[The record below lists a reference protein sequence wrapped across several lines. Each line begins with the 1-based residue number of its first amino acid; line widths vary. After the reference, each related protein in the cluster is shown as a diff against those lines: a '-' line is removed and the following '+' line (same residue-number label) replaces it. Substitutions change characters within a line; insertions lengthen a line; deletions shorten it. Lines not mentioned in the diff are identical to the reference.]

1 MNINN
6 NKLLNENFLQILLN
20 EKNSSKKQKLIN
32 EIYTIFH
39 SKNKYFQ
46 NSFKNLT
53 KFFKIMSNLLNENN
67 NNLLSKEINLI
78 SLINNKIK
86 TSKNNNNNFINKNL
100 LKIFNKFHLQNEKIN
115 KQIIFLFNNLIENN
129 NIKFEILILE
139 IINMKLEQNSNHKNN
154 LILFTVNKINNSN
167 LTIEI
172 IQNSMLN
179 LLKKI
184 FKNSNSNINKISFIS
199 IETLNEHSNSE
210 KINLNNEN
218 NINFNNI
225 NFNIFNINNFNNL
238 NNNNNNNKLNNMNN
252 LNDIN
257 NNINNNQN
265 LLNQLNNLQ
274 NLQNLQNIVNQ
285 QQLLNQQNLLAN
297 SLNAQNIYNT
307 PLNFNNQLYNLQQI
321 QNLNQILNSNPQ
333 LATQMLQAQQ
343 LNNAINTANL
353 LNNSN
358 PLMNSFTAIPNLNNN
373 LLNLTQLQ
381 NLSQLPVF
389 NTNQNFINNNNQQT
403 QINYNQ
409 NLNQNLNNQNLNNQN
424 LNTQNLNNLN
434 NNLINNNLINN
445 NLINNNLINS
455 NIIKNNFDINNINN
469 NNNVINNNLPQN
481 INNNTTNNV
490 VNNTPDESANK
501 PENDKKNAQAGKGRI
516 NRMQKFFGKKHNKE
530 QSSNEIL
537 KDNNNITPN
546 ANNEPMVNE
555 NKPNNFDEQPIGGNK
570 TATNNFDEQ
579 PIGGNK
585 TANNNFDEQPI
596 GGNKTANNNFDDQPV
611 GGKSK
616 PPNSFD
622 DQPVGGNKNKPN
634 NFDDQPVGG
643 NKSKPNNFDDQPVGG
658 NKSKPNN
665 FDDQPVG
672 GNKNK
677 PNNFDDQPVG
687 GNKNKPNNFDDQPVG
702 GNKNKPNNFDDQ
714 PVGGKSKPPNNF
726 DDQPVGGNKS
736 KPNNFDDQPVGGHKT
751 PNNFDDQP
759 VGGHKSKPNNFDDQ
773 PVGGKN
779 KPPNNFDDQPIGGSA
794 AKKPNFEDERPIKGM
809 SQKPTTFDEQPV
821 GGSANKKPTNNFDD
835 QPIKG
840 MKNINNFDDQPVG
853 GSANKKPTNF
863 DDQPIK
869 GMKSNNFDEQPIK
882 GMKSNNFD
890 EQPVG
895 SKQPANNFDE
905 KPIKGMTNNED
916 RPIKPMKTN
925 ENEVKPASN
934 NEDRPIKPPQNEE
947 KPPDSA
953 ATEGG
958 DDGLLTISF
967 GPKKKGKKKMP
978 VLSSQKNPPKKYT
991 KKKDE
996 NGNPIETPKPEEPP
1010 KKPLEDRPIKPPEDR
1025 PISSSTPS
1033 EQPFDNAPAHN
1044 NKESM
1049 NEFEKKLALALE
1061 QEQQMGGGIKTS
1073 AVESKAPAK
1082 KEDPKYD
1089 NIKSILGP
1097 EIVNLLNST
1106 KWEEKKKG
1114 FELMNDFIN
1123 NNSNNKS
1130 ISTEFLMYL
1139 KFKLKDW
1146 KETNFN
1152 LVKEAMNI
1160 YINMLQKKLLDKDY
1174 STQILQFYY
1183 EKFSDI
1189 KLKESITNLINS
1201 MIETFDA
1208 ETVIKTIISKLMKK
1222 NNTKLL
1228 TEYSTFFQKIF
1239 EEYDISELPIKEAAD
1254 FCKLMANNSNQGVRN
1269 SGTQFLCILYKYIG
1283 DEIKMLIKDI
1293 KESTLKLIEAELAK
1307 VTVIKP
1313 NDPNNSKKKKSNKT
1327 PGKNKSTGIELFQP
1341 VDVSKKINADIQKNL
1356 KSGKWPE
1363 KKEAAEKIEK
1373 ILEDAHM
1380 KILPNGLNPIIDIFK
1395 SKLTDGNKSIV
1406 RLVISLIGKFIDAL
1420 NVNFKQFAK
1429 PIALN
1434 LIPNLADKM
1443 QILRDD
1449 VNNLLDKWVEKV
1461 GFETIVIYIPQFLKT
1476 ENADIR
1482 TEILKF
1488 FDKYKNKFNKN
1499 LAENVFKDMENN
1511 LLLCLQ
1517 DRSSSIRASAEDV
1530 LKFSLKFVNVDDYL
1544 RKIKDFKPAIQKDL
1558 KNIIDKISK
1567 EIENENENEEE
1578 KTNENKTNEKTNEK
1592 SNEKSNEKNEKTNEK
1607 NEKTNENK
1615 NIEKSN
1621 EKTPEK
1627 NEKSPEK
1634 TKSIHKNSDSIDN
1647 ININNEVK
1655 KNEESKPKYKKI
1667 NSLKQEKTESNE
1679 KEKNHIKILKKNRM
1693 HQLSNDDVMVN
1704 LNNKSTIIKTEKNID
1719 NFDNKLNSNSTILKK
1734 KYNKSIEKKKS
1745 INNTKNN
1752 SNIFIQNAKTQ
1763 PNKKK
1768 RQEKDKT
1775 YKFNIENC
1783 NKDTINK
1790 IKDNFNK
1797 NLFNED
1803 FSKKIFSDDFKKI
1816 IDAIKEIKIFLEEN
1830 QNLTIF
1836 FDNLDII
1843 LKILGQKIYN
1853 NQNPSLTKT
1862 FFEFLQILINS
1873 AKNFKYN
1880 FTEIE
1885 SNILIS
1891 LLIDKLSISNNTL
1904 KETLNEIIRNFI
1916 EIIGANKIA
1925 LYMINIAHTKN
1936 SKIKIDVLEII
1947 TDLYLNQKIDIVNK
1961 HYIKSLSKFVAIND
1975 ISIRN
1980 KIIPLLKEIL
1990 VKFGDEFWNYIDLND
2005 KDKEFLQNNLY
2016 DEVEEEEE
2024 ENENNSND
2032 SNEEAAE
2039 NNTNLTHTKNITNS
2053 LLSSKVVSVIKGGG
2067 KKNQKENFIQSL
2079 NESLQ
2084 GLLSN
2089 DLEHK
2094 VSCIIDI
2101 HDSIH
2106 TKYEDYKSQ
2115 INENI
2120 NEILKIFIIAMKNLF
2135 SNEIQNIPIKFSK
2148 YFVIVLCKITT
2159 NKELMSHVSYEIL
2172 YDLSE
2177 NLLSNL
2183 LIENLN
2189 KIGTN
2194 NNDNNNEGEIIFK
2207 SLNSAMLRLLENC
2220 NPTEVIICL
2229 LDLIKKYRND
2239 SEKNKLSNL
2248 AIKCLLKVN
2257 QNLKNIINEIKVDK
2271 ILLEIH
2277 LVLID
2282 FEQTQPGLIAKNQ
2295 TDQMV
2300 LRFIKSIISDLVNLK
2315 RTKILDDYSNGVKN
2329 HEINDKYILKW
2340 IKNFLNVIN
2349 KDNNNDNN
2357 NNNINVKNY
2366 NSVQNKNNNQ
2376 HDFTNTMSQL
2386 KKKWN
2391 DLKKK

>member
-1 MNINN
+1 MNVNN
-6 NKLLNENFLQILLN
+6 NEILNDNFLQNLST
-20 EKNSSKKQKLIN
+20 EKNSSEKKKLIDELYTNFQSNN
-32 EIYTIFH
+32 E
-39 SKNKYFQ
+39 YFQ
-46 NSFKNLT
+46 NSQTNENLN
-53 KFFKIMSNLLNENN
+53 KFYKIMTNLLNENN
-67 NNLLSKEINLI
+67 NNLISSEINLL
-78 SLINNKIK
+78 SLMSNKM
-86 TSKNNNNNFINKNL
+86 KNSNDNNFSNFIQESL
-100 LKIFNKFHLQNEKIN
+100 TKIFDKFYLQNQKIN
-115 KQIIFLFNNLIENN
+115 KEIIFLFNNLIENN
-129 NIKFEILILE
+129 NIKFDNFIPQIV
-139 IINMKLEQNSNHKNN
+139 NMSMEENSNYKSD
-154 LILFTVNKINNSN
+154 LINFTVNQIQNNSN
-167 LTIEI
+167 LTTKTMPD
-172 IQNSMLN
+172 SLLS
-179 LLKKI
+179 LLKKM
-184 FKNSNSNINKISFIS
+184 SDCPDSNISNVAFNA
-199 IETLNEHSNSE
+199 IETLNERS
-210 KINLNNEN
+210 INNNEIN
-218 NINFNNI
+218 NNN
-225 NFNIFNINNFNNL
+225 NFNIINENININNFNNL
-238 NNNNNNNKLNNMNN
+238 NNNNLNINNNNNLNNM
-252 LNDIN
+252 
-257 NNINNNQN
+257 NNINNNQD

-274 NLQNLQNIVNQ
+274 NLQNLQNIMNQ

-297 SLNAQNIYNT
+297 SLNQIPTQNIYNN
-307 PLNFNNQLYNLQQI
+307 PLNNLNSQLYNLQQI
-321 QNLNQILNSNPQ
+321 QNLNNILTTNPQ
-333 LATQMLQAQQ
+333 LATQLIQAQQ

-358 PLMNSFTAIPNLNNN
+358 PLMNSFTAIPNYNNN
-373 LLNLTQLQ
+373 LLNLSQLQ
-381 NLSQLPVF
+381 NLSQQFPVF
-389 NTNQNFINNNNQQT
+389 NTNQNFINNTNQQT

-409 NLNQNLNNQNLNNQN
+409 NLNNLLR
-424 LNTQNLNNLN
+424 NNL
-434 NNLINNNLINN
+434 
-445 NLINNNLINS
+445 
-455 NIIKNNFDINNINN
+455 DVNN
-469 NNNVINNNLPQN
+469 NNNITNNLPQTL
-481 INNNTTNNV
+481 NNNATNNV
-490 VNNTPDESANK
+490 ATPNPDESAKK
-501 PENDKKNAQAGKGRI
+501 PEQANEKSNAPGKGRI

-530 QSSNEIL
+530 QSSNEVM
-537 KDNNNITPN
+537 NNN
-546 ANNEPMVNE
+546 ANTNNDQIINE

-570 TATNNFDEQ
+570 QNPNEIKQNNFDDQPVGGNKTPNNFDDQPVGGKKTPTNFDEQPIGGNKNPQNTFDETPIGGKNKNVNNFDEQ

-585 TANNNFDEQPI
+585 TNTYEDERPI
-596 GGNKTANNNFDDQPV
+596 KGMKNTNNFDDQPV
-611 GGKSK
+611 GGSAKK
-616 PPNSFD
+616 TNNFD
-622 DQPVGGNKNKPN
+622 DQPISGMKNTN

-643 NKSKPNNFDDQPVGG
+643 S
-658 NKSKPNN
+658 
-665 FDDQPVG
+665 
-672 GNKNK
+672 
-677 PNNFDDQPVG
+677 
-687 GNKNKPNNFDDQPVG
+687 
-702 GNKNKPNNFDDQ
+702 
-714 PVGGKSKPPNNF
+714 
-726 DDQPVGGNKS
+726 
-736 KPNNFDDQPVGGHKT
+736 
-751 PNNFDDQP
+751 
-759 VGGHKSKPNNFDDQ
+759 
-773 PVGGKN
+773 
-779 KPPNNFDDQPIGGSA
+779 
-794 AKKPNFEDERPIKGM
+794 AKK
-809 SQKPTTFDEQPV
+809 
-821 GGSANKKPTNNFDD
+821 TNNFDD

-840 MKNINNFDDQPVG
+840 MKNTNNFDDQPVG
-853 GSANKKPTNF
+853 GSANKKPVNNF

-869 GMKSNNFDEQPIK
+869 GMKNANNFDDQPVGGSANKKPVNNFDDQPIK
-882 GMKSNNFD
+882 GMKKTNNFD
-890 EQPVG
+890 DQPIKGMKNTNNFDDQPVG
-895 SKQPANNFDE
+895 GKQPSFDDQPIKGMSSNPYDE
-905 KPIKGMTNNED
+905 KPIKGMKPANANNEDERPIKGMQSNKEDERPIKPMKSNENED
-916 RPIKPMKTN
+916 RPIKPMKSN
-925 ENEVKPASN
+925 ENDDRPIKPASN
-934 NEDRPIKPPQNEE
+934 PSEDRPIKPAQNEQAKASE
-947 KPPDSA
+947 PPTDSA
-953 ATEGG
+953 TNPNEAGG
-958 DDGLLTISF
+958 DDQLLTISF

-996 NGNPIETPKPEEPP
+996 NGNPINPENTPTPSQEV
-1010 KKPLEDRPIKPPEDR
+1010 PIKPKPQPAIKKPVMSDER
-1025 PISSSTPS
+1025 PLTSKAVDERPLTGKTPDPS
-1033 EQPFDNAPAHN
+1033 NNEQPAPDDNLPAHSM
-1044 NKESM
+1044 KESM
-1049 NEFEKKLALALE
+1049 NAFEKQLALALA
-1061 QEQQMGGGIKTS
+1061 QEQQMGGGGMQST
-1073 AVESKAPAK
+1073 AVESKAPVK

-1097 EIVNLLNST
+1097 EIVNQMNST

-1114 FELMNDFIN
+1114 FELMNEFIN
-1123 NNSNNKS
+1123 KNSNNKAITS
-1130 ISTEFLMYL
+1130 EFLMYL

-1174 STQILQFYY
+1174 SIQILSFYY

-1189 KLKESITNLINS
+1189 KLKESMTNFINS
-1201 MIETFDA
+1201 MIEAFDA
-1208 ETVIKTIISKLMKK
+1208 ETVVKTIIAKLMKK

-1239 EEYDISELPIKEAAD
+1239 EDYDITELPIKEAAD

-1269 SGTQFLCILYKYIG
+1269 SATQFLCILYKYIG

-1307 VTVIKP
+1307 VTVVKP
-1313 NDPNNSKKKKSNKT
+1313 NDPNMKKKKTSNKT
-1327 PGKNKSTGIELFQP
+1327 PGKSKSTGLELFQP

-1406 RLVISLIGKFIDAL
+1406 RLIISLLGKFIDAL
-1420 NVNFKQFAK
+1420 NTNFKQFAK

-1461 GFETIVIYIPQFLKT
+1461 GFETIVVYVPQFLKT

-1488 FDKYKNKFNKN
+1488 FDKYKSKFNKN
-1499 LAENVFKDMENN
+1499 LGENVFKDMENN

-1517 DRSSSIRASAEDV
+1517 DRSSSIRASAEEV

-1567 EIENENENEEE
+1567 EIQNENENEEE
-1578 KTNENKTNEKTNEK
+1578 NKNENKNENKSENKSENKNENKSENKSENKNENKNENKTENK
-1592 SNEKSNEKNEKTNEK
+1592 
-1607 NEKTNENK
+1607 NENK
-1615 NIEKSN
+1615 SENKTDDKKRDSKSKEK
-1621 EKTPEK
+1621 KPE
-1627 NEKSPEK
+1627 SV
-1634 TKSIHKNSDSIDN
+1634 HKDSDSIDN

-1655 KNEESKPKYKKI
+1655 KNNEESEKPKFKKI
-1667 NSLKQEKTESNE
+1667 NSLSKTPEKPESNDSE
-1679 KEKNHIKILKKNRM
+1679 KKNHIKILKKNRM

-1719 NFDNKLNSNSTILKK
+1719 NIENKLNSNSTILKK
-1734 KYNKSIEKKKS
+1734 KSNKSIEKKKS
-1745 INNTKNN
+1745 INNKNSNTN
-1752 SNIFIQNAKTQ
+1752 SNIFIQNPKCA

-1797 NLFNED
+1797 NLFTED

-1816 IDAIKEIKIFLEEN
+1816 IDAIKDIKSFLEEN
-1830 QNLTIF
+1830 QNLSTF
-1836 FDNLDII
+1836 FDHLDII

-1873 AKNFKYN
+1873 AKNSKYN

-1885 SNILIS
+1885 SNIIIS
-1891 LLIDKLSISNNTL
+1891 LLIDKLTITNNTL
-1904 KETLNEIIRNFI
+1904 KETLNDTIKNFMETI
-1916 EIIGANKIA
+1916 DPNKIS
-1925 LYMINIAHTKN
+1925 LNMINLAHTKN

-1947 TDLYLNQKIDIVNK
+1947 TDLYLNQKIDIINK
-1961 HYIKSLSKFVAIND
+1961 HYIKALSKFVAIND
-1975 ISIRN
+1975 INIRT
-1980 KIIPLLKEIL
+1980 KVIPLLKEIL
-1990 VKFGDEFWNYIDLND
+1990 AKFGDEFWNYIDLNE
-2005 KDKEFLQNNLY
+2005 KEKEFLQNNLY
-2016 DEVEEEEE
+2016 DEVEENEEEE
-2024 ENENNSND
+2024 ENYEKNDSGDENN
-2032 SNEEAAE
+2032 NE
-2039 NNTNLTHTKNITNS
+2039 NNLTHSKNITNS

-2067 KKNQKENFIQSL
+2067 NKNLKTQKDNFIQTL
-2079 NESLQ
+2079 NQSLQ

-2106 TKYEDYKSQ
+2106 TKYEEYKQQ

-2120 NEILKIFIIAMKNLF
+2120 NEILKIFITAMKNLF
-2135 SNEIQNIPIKFSK
+2135 SKDINNIPIKFSK

-2159 NKELMSHVSYEIL
+2159 NKELMCHVSYEIL
-2172 YDLSE
+2172 YNLSE

-2189 KIGTN
+2189 TIGAN
-2194 NNDNNNEGEIIFK
+2194 NSDNNNNEGEIIFK
-2207 SLNSAMLRLLENC
+2207 SLNSAMLRILENC

-2239 SEKNKLSNL
+2239 KEKNKLANL

-2277 LVLID
+2277 YVLID
-2282 FEQTQPGLIAKNQ
+2282 FEQTQPGLTAKNQ

-2300 LRFIKSIISDLVNLK
+2300 IRFIKSIISDLVNLK
-2315 RTKILDDYSNGVKN
+2315 RSKILEDYSNGVKN

-2340 IKNFLNVIN
+2340 IKNCLTAI
-2349 KDNNNDNN
+2349 KDNN
-2357 NNNINVKNY
+2357 NNNNNNVNVKNY
-2366 NSVQNKNNNQ
+2366 NSVQNTKSSNNNNQ

-2391 DLKKK
+2391 DVKKK